1 MTRQTAATFGLH
13 AGSKFVITG
22 SELASTGVVTP
33 ITVLVTGIVVPVDP
47 ASSFW
52 GIDPA
57 ILAARPPRA
66 GRRAR
71 TGQAG

>member
-1 MTRQTAATFGLH
+1 M
-13 AGSKFVITG
+13 IPG

-52 GIDPA
+52 GIDPGV
-57 ILAARPPRA
+57 LAADL
-66 GRRAR
+66 
-71 TGQAG
+71 Q